1 MNRHIRTASWLIVY
15 AALGAL
21 ASGCGSGKVKVTGK
35 VTNAGQPLATH
46 TGHVQVMLVPDVA
59 PGTPSTNI
67 PAIVNPDGSFAID
80 DVPPGKYKV
89 AVEQQ
94 DTPMSDGL
102 GGLFNDQNTKIV
114 RDIDGKAPLNIDV
127 SKPEG

>member
-1 MNRHIRTASWLIVY
+1 MKRLATRTFCFAVCL
-15 AALGAL
+15 AL
-21 ASGCGSGKVKVTGK
+21 AAAPGCGSGKVKVTGK
-35 VTNAGQPLATH
+35 VTKGGTPLAST
-46 TGHVQVMLVPDVA
+46 TGHVQVKL
-59 PGTPSTNI
+59 I
-67 PAIVNPDGSFAID
+67 PADAKANYTTYPAIANPDGTFEIPD
-80 DVPPGKYKV
+80 ITPGKYKV

-102 GGLFNDQNTKIV
+102 GGAFNDQNTRIV

>member
-1 MNRHIRTASWLIVY
+1 MKRLTARGLCITVC
-15 AALGAL
+15 LAL
-21 ASGCGSGKVKVTGK
+21 AAAPGCGSGKIKVTGK
-35 VTNAGQPLATH
+35 VTKAGTPLVST
-46 TGHVQVMLVPDVA
+46 TGHVQVKLL
-59 PGTPSTNI
+59 
-67 PAIVNPDGSFAID
+67 PAEAKENYTTYPAVVNPDGTFEIP

-102 GGLFNDQNTKIV
+102 GGMFNDQSTKIV
-114 RDIDGKAPLNIDV
+114 RDIDGRAPLNIDV